1 MIKLNKKLKKF
12 KYIAFLVNTIFSIL
26 LGIFS
31 AFVVPEKLPNQLYE
45 LDFTYFIIG
54 LAIMLILCGILYY
67 IIYFLSIIW
76 HEFGHF
82 IFGLRANL
90 TFVSFN
96 VLSYTICVENNKLK
110 IKKEA
115 KIPGVLGYCNMNI
128 ETNRKYNKNSIILYY
143 MGGIIFNLLSSVI
156 SIILI
161 FFTSN
166 VYLKLIYILNI
177 GINIYLAIYNA
188 IPAITKSGANT
199 DALQIIYYLDDE
211 EYINTMSKLQMLQ
224 GLLAKGCALKDID
237 TNLFSNPQT
246 FKTNSDVLNAMIYV
260 DYLSSKE
267 KYREASKYAKKI
279 LEEAKE
285 LLSKQY
291 IISLKLQLMNCIFY
305 SDGDFNQIKEIWNE
319 DIKKYLDLMG
329 KVAPIYIGIN
339 YMYASL
345 VEKNE
350 SNSKKYLNQFKQ
362 LNKKKYDK
370 YQIEETEQLI
380 NDVNKKLKY

>member
-1 MIKLNKKLKKF
+1 MNKKLKKF
-12 KYIAFLVNTIFSIL
+12 KYIAFLVNTIFVIL
-26 LGIFS
+26 YGIFG

-54 LAIMLILCGILYY
+54 LAIILILYGVLYC

-115 KIPGVLGYCNMNI
+115 KIPGVQGYCNMNI
-128 ETNRKYNKNSIILYY
+128 ETNKKYNKKSIILYY
-143 MGGIIFNLLSSVI
+143 MGGIIFNFLSAII

-188 IPAITKSGANT
+188 IPAITKSGTNT

-211 EYINTMSKLQMLQ
+211 EYINTISKLQRLQ
-224 GLLAKGCALKDID
+224 GLLAKGCDLKNID
-237 TNLFSNPQT
+237 NSLFNNPQT

-267 KYREASKYAKKI
+267 QYHEASEYAKKI

-285 LLSKQY
+285 LLSKQN
-291 IISLKLQLMNCIFY
+291 IITLKLQLMNCIFY
-305 SDGDFNQIKEIWNE
+305 GNGDFNQIKEIWDE

-329 KVAPIYIGIN
+329 KVFPIYIGFN
-339 YMYASL
+339 YMYATL
-345 VEKNE
+345 IEKNE
-350 SNSKKYLNQFKQ
+350 LNSKKYLNQFQQ
-362 LNKKKYDK
+362 LNKKNYDK
-370 YQIEETEQLI
+370 YQIEETEKLI
-380 NDVNKKLKY
+380 NDINNKKGNLSL